1 MAAGA
6 QHIVVW
12 DVPNVGLAPAV
23 TTLGGRRAARD
34 ARRAGDVARLRAPA
48 LESGVTVFDVYSL
61 QNAIVAN
68 PASFGLTN
76 VTDACGAVGSVCNPA
91 TSLFWDGIH
100 PTSAGHAILA
110 QGMLA
115 VVAVPEPEEYALLVA
130 GSLLVAWR
138 TSAKRRRRR

>member
-1 MAAGA
+1 MNTA
-6 QHIVVW
+6 
-12 DVPNVGLAPAV
+12 L
-23 TTLGGRRAARD
+23 AAR
-34 ARRAGDVARLRAPA
+34 LA

-76 VTDACGAVGSVCNPA
+76 VTDAIGSVCNPA

-138 TSAKRRRRR
+138 TSAKRRGHG